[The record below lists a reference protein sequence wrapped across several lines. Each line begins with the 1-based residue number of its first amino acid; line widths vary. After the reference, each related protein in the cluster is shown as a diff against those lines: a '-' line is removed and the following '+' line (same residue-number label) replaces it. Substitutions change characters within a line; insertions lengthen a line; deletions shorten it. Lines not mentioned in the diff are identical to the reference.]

1 MRRKLNDVFLI
12 YFSRKSF
19 FFISYQVHTIL
30 MLKMC
35 RENKPFV
42 RIIDRHLIEGTNGC
56 KLNVQH
62 NDNVAKSTHT
72 YILHIPNDTYTYTHK
87 SIHED

>member
-1 MRRKLNDVFLI
+1 
-12 YFSRKSF
+12 
-19 FFISYQVHTIL
+19 

-72 YILHIPNDTYTYTHK
+72 YILHIPNDTYTLYTHINLYMRINTIPLLPLNDAEK
-87 SIHED
+87 IE